1 MESLP
6 DKRANLTLYPPQS
19 PISKKSFGEKYVR
32 LPEVESGRPLHESH
46 EDPIHRVHKKTVVY
60 GRTRV
65 PNVLFQS
72 SSVHQKRPFYGQM
85 PQFRP
90 RIHRNASFH
99 GYNRQTVRSVY
110 QIVRFYG
117 YNSVHFILPCL
128 FLDSEA
134 MEIVLPV
141 LTGRAAEFF

>member
-1 MESLP
+1 MVESLP

-19 PISKKSFGEKYVR
+19 PISKKSFGEK
-32 LPEVESGRPLHESH
+32 LSGYMRWSQEGRCINLMKIQSTAYTKRPLSME
-46 EDPIHRVHKKTVVY
+46 
-60 GRTRV
+60 TRV
-65 PNVLFQS
+65 PNLN
-72 SSVHQKRPFYGQM
+72 VHEYTR
-85 PQFRP
+85 FRP

-117 YNSVHFILPCL
+117 YNSVLFILPCL
-128 FLDSEA
+128 FLDREA

-141 LTGRAAEFF
+141 LTGRAGAFF